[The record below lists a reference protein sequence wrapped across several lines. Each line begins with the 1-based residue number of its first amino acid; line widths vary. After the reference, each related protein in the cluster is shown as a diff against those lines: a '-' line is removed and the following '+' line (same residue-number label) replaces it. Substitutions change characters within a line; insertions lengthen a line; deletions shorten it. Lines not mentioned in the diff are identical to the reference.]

1 VPGVTIRDV
10 AARAGVSPATASRV
24 LSGHPAT
31 SVLSRERVEQAVAE
45 LGFRPNAQ
53 ARSLRST
60 RTSTIGLLISD
71 VRNPFFADLAHAA
84 EQQALELGLIT
95 LLANAN
101 ESVEQQNRYLDVL
114 LAQRVDGL
122 ILVPQ
127 GGDNANV
134 EMLASSG
141 LPAVFVDRVIDDIDL
156 PSVTADNSS
165 GMGEAV
171 QHLAELGHRRIGYI
185 SGPRSA
191 STGRERFAAFQAATL
206 ACGLEQDPELVVFG
220 DFKAG
225 SGAAGARQL
234 LDLANAP
241 TALIAADGLMTM
253 GAVRVCQELGIRIGE
268 DLSLVGYDDID
279 AFAIMRPALTLIAQ
293 DADEMGRTAV
303 RLLHQ
308 VIAGEK
314 PEPVVLPTRLMVR
327 KSTGP
332 AKTGENR

>member
-1 VPGVTIRDV
+1 MRGVTIRDV

-171 QHLAELGHRRIGYI
+171 QHLATLGHRRIGYI

-206 ACGLEQDPELVVFG
+206 DCGLERDPELVVFG
-220 DFKAG
+220 DFQAG

-234 LDLANAP
+234 LELTNAP

-303 RLLHQ
+303 RLLHE
-308 VIAGEK
+308 VIAGQR

-332 AKTGENR
+332 AKTGVNR

>member
-1 VPGVTIRDV
+1 M
-10 AARAGVSPATASRV
+10 
-24 LSGHPAT
+24 
-31 SVLSRERVEQAVAE
+31 
-45 LGFRPNAQ
+45 
-53 ARSLRST
+53 
-60 RTSTIGLLISD
+60 
-71 VRNPFFADLAHAA
+71 
-84 EQQALELGLIT
+84 
-95 LLANAN
+95 
-101 ESVEQQNRYLDVL
+101 L

-171 QHLAELGHRRIGYI
+171 QHLATLGHRRIGYI

-206 ACGLEQDPELVVFG
+206 DCGLERDPELVVFG
-220 DFKAG
+220 DFQAG

-234 LDLANAP
+234 LELTNAP

-303 RLLHQ
+303 RLLHE
-308 VIAGEK
+308 VIAGQR

-332 AKTGENR
+332 AKTGVNR